1 MQNQEVERDAETH
14 NAKNWNQEKRLW
26 IEIKTEEEKE
36 QS

>member
-14 NAKNWNQEKRLW
+14 NAKKWNQETRLW
-26 IEIKTEEEKE
+26 IEIKTEEKE